1 MFFIV
6 IGELIKKDIKT
17 YKNGNEYGVFSIL
30 DLENKEYEIISFKSS
45 IEALK
50 SLDKGSKIAIEGT
63 IDSDPKT
70 TSSGGRFINLKL
82 IASKISPVDKPI
94 TSVDVLSV
102 GNTDQIPF

>member
-6 IGELIKKDIKT
+6 IGELVRKDIKT
-17 YKNGNEYGVFSIL
+17 SKNGNEYGVFTIL
-30 DLENKEYEIISFKSS
+30 DLDNKEYEIVSFKST
-45 IEALK
+45 IETLK

-70 TSSGGRFINLKL
+70 TASGGRFLNLKL
-82 IASKISPVDKPI
+82 LATKISPLDKPI

-102 GNTDQIPF
+102 GSTDQIPF